1 MRISDWSSDVCS
13 SDLIQNPDDLCMFEY
28 DIHIMLNKDHGDP
41 LPFPKTVYPLY
52 HLNTLF
58 GPHARRGLVEQ
69 QQAGFKSKS
78 QAYIQQFLF
87 PVRKM
92 SGHNIRIPH
101 TDHFHQFTR
110 SITPRSEKHTSEL
123 QSLMRISYAFFC
135 LKKKTYN

>member
-1 MRISDWSSDVCS
+1 
-13 SDLIQNPDDLCMFEY
+13 
-28 DIHIMLNKDHGDP
+28 MLNKDHGDP

-58 GPHARRGLVEQ
+58 GPHARRGLVER

-92 SGHNIRIPH
+92 SGHNIRIPQS
-101 TDHFHQFTR
+101 DHFHQFTR
-110 SITPRSEKHTSEL
+110 SITHFGSSEWLDQTAHLPT
-123 QSLMRISYAFFC
+123 MRQYGCFERFSTVKVGNM
-135 LKKKTYN
+135 LDT